1 MWNLTKSLPLLAAL
15 AVSAAAAAPSPP
27 SPPSP
32 PRTPTMP
39 EFALLFRA
47 TRALTAEE
55 LPRRNAAARD
65 WALALRRDGKLS
77 SASPLEDAGVTV
89 SKQGTRPLAPDRS
102 VAAVLVIQARDL
114 DSAIALAQ
122 GHPGLAF
129 GSEIE
134 VRPVKAVAGQPA
146 TESPPERGR

>member
-1 MWNLTKSLPLLAAL
+1 MWNVKRSFPLLAAL
-15 AVSAAAAAPSPP
+15 AVSAAAAAPSTPA
-27 SPPSP
+27 P

-55 LPRRNAAARD
+55 LPRRNAAARA
-65 WALALRRDGKLS
+65 WALALRGDGKLS
-77 SASPLEDAGVTV
+77 SASPLDDAGFTV
-89 SKQGTRPLAPDRS
+89 SKQGIAPVAPDRA
-102 VAAVLVIQARDL
+102 VAAVLVVQARDL
-114 DSAIALAQ
+114 DSAIALAK

-134 VRPVKAVAGQPA
+134 VRPVKAVA
-146 TESPPERGR
+146 SPPYLR